1 MSLDSWSPPA
11 LKVKVVTGGQII
23 GEPHQA
29 SDVTGPSRH
38 LVASSHKRAR
48 LQRTWAKT
56 DCKAV
61 RTIRGPYCCGPTR
74 FALLQISRIA
84 RIC

>member
-1 MSLDSWSPPA
+1 VISPT
-11 LKVKVVTGGQII
+11 LKVKSFTSGQII

-29 SDVTGPSRH
+29 NDGTGPSRH
-38 LVASSHKRAR
+38 LVLVASSHKRAR

-61 RTIRGPYCCGPTR
+61 RTIRGPYCCGPIR